1 MLFRSDAIALGNSVG
16 QLEDKALDAEIDKV
30 SNMDPNE
37 ALKSKA
43 WINLDKKIM
52 QDFLPALPVYQ
63 SRSAFLVGTNIGNAI
78 NDPTQ
83 GMPEFTSLFLKQ
95 P

>member
-1 MLFRSDAIALGNSVG
+1 
-16 QLEDKALDAEIDKV
+16 
-30 SNMDPNE
+30 
-37 ALKSKA
+37 
-43 WINLDKKIM
+43 M